1 MADSQPTTVFD
12 IPTLNAIGA
21 RLFGHANAITNA
33 AADLRLA
40 ARIAD
45 KLASLRFRIAEIAEL
60 ALARPEWDRAAFARD
75 LRDVLKDAEDGEPF
89 DDSSGLPESSRASH
103 YSA

>member
-1 MADSQPTTVFD
+1 MSAWRYSTTQSTKPLRRPSSSIPSAWEADSEPTTVFD

-21 RLFGHANAITNA
+21 RLFGHADAITNA

-45 KLASLRFRIAEIAEL
+45 RERRPAQIRCDPV
-60 ALARPEWDRAAFARD
+60 ALLEDQRMCAPQAATR
-75 LRDVLKDAEDGEPF
+75 LL
-89 DDSSGLPESSRASH
+89 
-103 YSA
+103 